1 LQNHHGFVTSWF
13 FFAYKGECFWEGK
26 KGPEEK
32 PQRKSREKLLSGLR
46 EKNQKNSVQSLEEKR

>member
-32 PQRKSREKLLSGLR
+32 PQKIEREIIKWIER
-46 EKNQKNSVQSLEEKR
+46 KNQKNNVQSLEGKR